1 MRSHLEAPREG
12 DSPDAPAAPL
22 DMNTAEALPA
32 LVACSTAP
40 AHGSVPGPAIDEP
53 EEVARFTRW
62 QTQADG
68 SRRGV
73 SSFQLS
79 GMHCAACAGIIEGA
93 VSTLDGVDE
102 VRVSANAQR
111 ATVHWDPARTRPS
124 RLVDAV
130 RRAGYDAAPDA
141 ALAARELRRQEH
153 RQALWR
159 LFVASFLAMQVMM
172 MATPSY
178 VAAPGELSDDLRQ
191 LLNWGSWIL
200 SVPVLWFT
208 GMPFL
213 RGAWGSLRA
222 RRIGM
227 DVPVTLGLLVTF
239 VASTAAT
246 FDPSG
251 PFGPEVYFD
260 SLTMFL
266 AFLWLG
272 RFLEMRSRHRAAERL
287 ESSAGAMPQTAWR
300 VSEDGSTVQVSL
312 HRLLVGDRVRVTQ
325 GGVVPADGE
334 LLGDGADV
342 SEALI
347 TGESAAVSRHKGDAL
362 WAGSLNLGAPFDMRV
377 VKLGADTRH
386 DAIVA
391 LMREA
396 LSSRPESVRLVDRWA
411 GPFLWAVL
419 AMAVLAGL
427 AWWFIDPTRA
437 LWVVVAVL
445 IVTCPCALSLATP
458 STLVAAAGGLAR
470 RGVLLRRLD
479 TLEAMSRVQQIFL
492 DKTGTLTEDRLQL
505 RQVRLLDTL
514 TVATEAQA
522 LDLAA
527 GLAAWSAHPLSR
539 ALVEASAMRD
549 ASSISPWHDVTE
561 TAGAGLQAVD
571 AQGRRWRL
579 GSTAWA
585 VQHGGAGDVN
595 EHGVVLSCMG
605 QPVAAFAF
613 EEFLRGGAQEAVS
626 RLTSAGLHLALLS
639 GDSAGRAQV
648 LAQRLG
654 LAQCHARLSPEDK
667 LSLLRQAQARG
678 LKSAMVGDGL
688 NDAPVLAAAD
698 VSVAMGHGALAAR
711 EGADAVIVSG
721 RLDALADLHQA
732 AHRTM
737 HIVRQNLT
745 WAVTYNAVCIPLAL
759 VGWMPPWA
767 AGLGMAASSLLVM
780 VNAQRAGS

>member
-1 MRSHLEAPREG
+1 MEVL
-12 DSPDAPAAPL
+12 AA
-22 DMNTAEALPA
+22 
-32 LVACSTAP
+32 V
-40 AHGSVPGPAIDEP
+40 DEP

-62 QTQADG
+62 QSDAAG
-68 SRRGV
+68 ARIGV

-79 GMHCAACAGIIEGA
+79 GMHCAACAGIIEQA
-93 VSTLDGVDE
+93 VAGLEGVHE
-102 VRVSANAQR
+102 VRVSASAQR

-124 RLVDAV
+124 QLIEAV
-130 RRAGYDAAPDA
+130 RRAGYEAAPDA
-141 ALAARELRRQEH
+141 AVAARELRRQEH
-153 RQALWR
+153 RHSLWR
-159 LFVASFLAMQVMM
+159 LFVSGFLAMQVMM

-178 VAAPGELSDDLRQ
+178 VAAPGELSHDLRQ

-200 SVPVLWFT
+200 SVPVLWFA

-213 RGAWGSLRA
+213 RGAWVSLRT
-222 RRIGM
+222 RLIGM
-227 DVPVTLGLLVTF
+227 DVPVALGLLVTF

-246 FDPSG
+246 FDPAG
-251 PFGPEVYFD
+251 PFGEEVYFD

-287 ESSAGAMPQTAWR
+287 ESTAGAMPQTAWR
-300 VSEDGSTVQVSL
+300 VAEDGSTLQVSL
-312 HRLLVGDRVRVTQ
+312 HRLVVGDRVRVTR

-334 LLGDGADV
+334 LLADGADV

-347 TGESAAVSRHKGDAL
+347 TGESAAVSRRRGEDL

-386 DAIVA
+386 DAIGA

-396 LSSRPESVRLVDRWA
+396 LSSRPASVRLADRWA

-419 AMAVLAGL
+419 ALAALAGL
-427 AWWFIDPTRA
+427 AWWFIEPARA
-437 LWVVVAVL
+437 LWVVVSVL

-479 TLEAMSRVQQIFL
+479 TLEAMSSVQQIFL

-505 RQVRLLDTL
+505 RRVKLLDTR

-522 LDLAA
+522 LMLAA
-527 GLAAWSAHPLSR
+527 GLAQWSAHPLSR
-539 ALVEASAMRD
+539 ALAEAHTPDRAFEHAHEPHADPAGLAIWRGVS
-549 ASSISPWHDVTE
+549 E
-561 TAGAGLQAVD
+561 TPGAGLQAMD

-579 GSTAWA
+579 GSVAWA
-585 VQHGGAGDVN
+585 VEEAGPDTGAVN
-595 EHGVVLSCMG
+595 GHGVVLSCMG
-605 QPVAAFAF
+605 RPVATFSF
-613 EEFLRGGAQEAVS
+613 EEFMRGGAQDAVS
-626 RLTSAGLHLALLS
+626 RLAGAGLRLALLS
-639 GDSAGRAQV
+639 GDSAGRANV

-654 LAQCHARLSPEDK
+654 LQECHAGLSPEDK

-678 LKSAMVGDGL
+678 LKCAMVGDGL

-721 RLDALADLHQA
+721 RLDALAELHHT

-737 HIVRQNLT
+737 AIVRQNLS
-745 WAVTYNAVCIPLAL
+745 WAVAYNAICIPLAL
-759 VGWMPPWA
+759 AGWLPPWA

-780 VNAQRAGS
+780 LNAQRAGS